1 MKRSSSRVIALAAVI
16 AMVLTVHAQDNYIQY
31 PTITQQPLD
40 QCVALG
46 ATATFTV
53 TAANATSYQW
63 LFNNVAIDGQTNSSI
78 QIPNASVANVGH
90 YSAFVYNG
98 SDAVPTRSAN
108 LNVYV
113 LSSAPS
119 LLSSVSS
126 TVSSGVSGATS
137 GLLAPLNVPGGG
149 GGPFM
154 VVFGA
159 PVVSGGGASSCPGK
173 YSGYVT
179 YSPPSG
185 WGFLPASG
193 ATVLTATDTNLTT
206 TKVQYLGCYGDNG
219 CDQTTVT
226 IPYPA
231 ISPQYFFYIYFP
243 TNSQVPTN
251 AYALNLV
258 GFNP

>member
-1 MKRSSSRVIALAAVI
+1 MKRSSSRGIALAALV
-16 AMVLTVHAQDNYIQY
+16 AMVLTVHAQDNQY

-46 ATATFTV
+46 ASVTFSV

-63 LFNNVAIDGQTNSSI
+63 LFNNVAIDGETNSSV
-78 QIPNASVANVGH
+78 QISNASIASVGL

-108 LNVYV
+108 LNVYI

-119 LLSSVSS
+119 SLSSVSS
-126 TVSSGVSGATS
+126 KVSGAAS
-137 GLLAPLNVPGGG
+137 GMLALDAPGGG
-149 GGPFM
+149 GGPFL

-159 PVVSGGGASSCPGK
+159 PIVSGGGNNNCPGK
-173 YSGYVT
+173 YSGYAT
-179 YSPPSG
+179 YAPPSGSG
-185 WGFLPASG
+185 WGFQPASG

-206 TKVQYLGCYGDNG
+206 TKVQYIGCYGDIG

-226 IPYPA
+226 VTYPA
-231 ISPQYFFYIYFP
+231 MSPQYRFYTYFP
-243 TNSQVPTN
+243 TNSPVPTN
-251 AYALNLV
+251 AYPLYLV